1 MYTIVGDIV
10 KDRMVKDFNEALR
23 VLGLMVSSLKFENKL
38 DQLGLNVVL
47 ELSMNTEDEKI
58 KMNN

>member
-38 DQLGLNVVL
+38 GLNVVL
-47 ELSMNTEDEKI
+47 ELSMNTEDEKLI
-58 KMNN
+58 INN

>member
-38 DQLGLNVVL
+38 GLNVVL
-47 ELSMNTEDEKI
+47 ELSMNTEDEKLKI
-58 KMNN
+58 NN

>member
-10 KDRMVKDFNEALR
+10 KDRMVRDFNEALR

-38 DQLGLNVVL
+38 GLNVVL
-47 ELSMNTEDEKI
+47 ELSMNTEDEKN